1 MNVTD
6 VFKYYFSINIW
17 NNWYYFTLFALLLY
31 GIYHYLL
38 DSSITKKKESLE
50 SSIALYSIVAG
61 NTFIITIL
69 TSIKIAYDIF
79 SGNIFFGTIT
89 TMIFGLFQGLLFL
102 FINVFRHKA
111 RDIFPQHYVM
121 PIIRSSI
128 IIVILF
134 SWFALGELSS
144 ATPASFVGFFLVGL
158 SIYLFKDTEIK
169 INADEDKKTDKKN
182 PEYIKGVIYLAMAV
196 IVSAAIY
203 LLAKYAVD
211 PFGLNI
217 FLFIFFANL
226 STCCVALYKL
236 YSNKRKKIMDEG
248 TQCKANHEIIRGF
261 KTGLWLGTINLVA
274 YACFLKSLSIGDAS
288 IIIPIYSLYV
298 VIPVV
303 LSTII
308 QGVKLEE
315 KVAVGVVL
323 SILAIIILRF

>member
-1 MNVTD
+1 M
-6 VFKYYFSINIW
+6 
-17 NNWYYFTLFALLLY
+17 
-31 GIYHYLL
+31 
-38 DSSITKKKESLE
+38 
-50 SSIALYSIVAG
+50 
-61 NTFIITIL
+61 
-69 TSIKIAYDIF
+69 
-79 SGNIFFGTIT
+79 
-89 TMIFGLFQGLLFL
+89 
-102 FINVFRHKA
+102 
-111 RDIFPQHYVM
+111 
-121 PIIRSSI
+121 
-128 IIVILF
+128 
-134 SWFALGELSS
+134 
-144 ATPASFVGFFLVGL
+144 
-158 SIYLFKDTEIK
+158 
-169 INADEDKKTDKKN
+169 
-182 PEYIKGVIYLAMAV
+182 KGVIYLAMAV
-196 IVSAAIY
+196 IVSSAIY